1 MGRAGGMTNLNEL
14 PACDVISMIAARE
27 ISAQELTKACL
38 DQIAKR
44 EKDVQ
49 AFQFIDPELALNQ
62 ARALDLGPTTGVLHG
77 LPLAVKDIIETIDM
91 PTGWGSQIYEG
102 RMTRRDAACVSLCR
116 AAGAVILGKTVSSEF
131 AAYSPGK
138 TRNPHNLGRTP
149 GASSMGSAAG
159 VADFMFPVGF
169 GSQTASSIIRPA
181 AHCGVVGY
189 KATTGTFSLDGV
201 MELCHSLDTLG
212 FITREIGDL
221 SLMRAALLG
230 DSSEIEVRDE
240 NVPPRFALVR
250 TNLWPDAEAITRKVV
265 EGAANILSD
274 SGAIVEEP
282 EMPEGFDSLT
292 KAHETIMP
300 YEALRGR
307 AYEIRNHPEGLTEV
321 FRDFADEAQA
331 ISFSEYSAA
340 QDLAIRCRR
349 GIDKI
354 FSRYDLFLTPSAVGE
369 AIELGGLTG
378 NPMFSRLWTLLH
390 VPLISLPVAT
400 GPQGLPVGIQ
410 LVGCHGADNKLLA
423 DAQWVRDRL
432 N

>member
-1 MGRAGGMTNLNEL
+1 MTNLNEL
-14 PACDVISMIAARE
+14 SGREIVAMIAAGDVSAEDVTRSCLNRIEARE
-27 ISAQELTKACL
+27 N
-38 DQIAKR
+38 
-44 EKDVQ
+44 DVK

-62 ARALDLGPTTGVLHG
+62 ARALDLGPSTGVLHG
-77 LPLAVKDIIETIDM
+77 LPLGVKDIIETIDM
-91 PTGWGSQIYEG
+91 PTGWGSEIYEG
-102 RMTRRDAACVSLCR
+102 RMTGRDAACVSLCR
-116 AAGAVILGKTVSSEF
+116 AAGAVMLGKTVSSEF

-138 TRNPHNLGRTP
+138 TRNPHDLGRTT

-181 AHCGVVGY
+181 AHCGTVGY

-212 FITREIGDL
+212 FLSREIGDI

-230 DSSEIEVRDE
+230 DSADPPVRDSE
-240 NVPPRFALVR
+240 EAPRIALVR
-250 TNLWPDAEAITRKVV
+250 TKHWPEAEEITREVV
-265 EGAANILSD
+265 EGAVKKLIDA
-274 SGAIVEEP
+274 GAIVEEP
-282 EMPEGFDSLT
+282 TMPEGFDGLT
-292 KAHETIMP
+292 EAHQTIMP
-300 YEALRGR
+300 FEASRGR
-307 AYEIRNHPEGLTEV
+307 GFEYREHCDGLTDV
-321 FRDFADEAQA
+321 FRAFVEEGQA
-331 ISFSEYSAA
+331 TSFEDYIAA

-349 GIDKI
+349 GVDGL
-354 FSRYDLFLTPSAVGE
+354 FETYDLFITPSAVGE

-390 VPLISLPVAT
+390 LPLINLPVAS

-410 LVGCHGADNKLLA
+410 LAGRHGADNKLLA

-432 N
+432 S